1 MNHSNITIIGGGNLG
16 SAIAEGLIQ
25 SGFIKASQITITK
38 RNLSTVQYLA
48 DKGVATLTNNLIAVK
63 NADYIVLAV
72 KPFQLKDILEEIK
85 PSLIPTQHTIISVAT
100 GVWLKDLED
109 ELHVLD
115 AERNDKMKPMYM
127 NWKN

>member
-16 SAIAEGLIQ
+16 TAIAEGLIQ
-25 SGFIKASQITITK
+25 SGFMQASQITITK

-72 KPFQLKDILEEIK
+72 KPFQLKDILKEIK
-85 PSLIPTQHTIISVAT
+85 PSLNSTQHTIISVAT
-100 GVWLKDLED
+100 GVWLKDLD
-109 ELHVLD
+109 IPFKQKLIL
-115 AERNDKMKPMYM
+115 K
-127 NWKN
+127 